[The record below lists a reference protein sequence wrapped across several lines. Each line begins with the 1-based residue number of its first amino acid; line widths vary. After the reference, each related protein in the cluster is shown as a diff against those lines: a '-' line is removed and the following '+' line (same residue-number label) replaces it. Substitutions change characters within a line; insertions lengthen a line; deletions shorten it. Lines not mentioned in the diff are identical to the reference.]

1 MNRKK
6 IYIAYT
12 GGTIGMKKSR
22 SGYIPVA
29 GYLKKKIMKIPD
41 FQKKEIP
48 FFKIN
53 EYQPLI
59 DSSNMTP
66 NEWNI
71 IANDIHKNY
80 KKYDGFI
87 ILHGTDTMAYT
98 ASALSFMLQNLE
110 KPIIITGSQIPLSE
124 IRSDGKQ
131 NLLNA
136 LIIAANYPIN
146 EVTLF
151 FNHKLFRGNRS
162 TKSNANGFNAFTSP
176 NFPCLLK
183 TGISIYHDYKI
194 IKNKYK
200 KNIKYYSITP
210 QPIGIITIYP
220 GISEKIIHNF
230 IVQPL
235 KALILCS
242 YGVGNAPQNKKF
254 LNELNYASKKN
265 IILVN
270 LTQCT
275 SGTVNMSGYA
285 TGNALSN
292 VGVISG
298 YDLTVEAAL
307 TKLHFLFSSY
317 KSVDKIKK
325 IMKKNLC
332 GELTPE
338 KNNTLHNSKY

>member
-1 MNRKK
+1 MKRKN

-12 GGTIGMKKSR
+12 GGTIGMKKSNF
-22 SGYIPVA
+22 GYIPVS
-29 GYLKKKIMKIPD
+29 GYLQKKIMKIPD

-48 FFKIN
+48 FFRIN
-53 EYQPLI
+53 EYKPLI

-71 IANDIHKNY
+71 IANDIYKNY

-124 IRSDGKQ
+124 IRSDGRQ

-136 LIIAANYPIN
+136 LLIAANYPIN

-183 TGISIYHDYKI
+183 VGINISCNYKVS
-194 IKNKYK
+194 K
-200 KNIKYYSITP
+200 KKFNQKLKLNSITP

-230 IVQPL
+230 IFQPL

-242 YGVGNAPQNKKF
+242 YGIGNAPQNKNF
-254 LNELNYASKKN
+254 LNELHSASKRN

-270 LTQCT
+270 LTQCI

-298 YDLTVEAAL
+298 YDLTIEAAL
-307 TKLHFLFSSY
+307 TKLHFLFSCY
-317 KSVDKIKK
+317 KSTKAIKK
-325 IMKKNLC
+325 IMKSNLC
-332 GELTPE
+332 GELTLE
-338 KNNTLHNSKY
+338 KK